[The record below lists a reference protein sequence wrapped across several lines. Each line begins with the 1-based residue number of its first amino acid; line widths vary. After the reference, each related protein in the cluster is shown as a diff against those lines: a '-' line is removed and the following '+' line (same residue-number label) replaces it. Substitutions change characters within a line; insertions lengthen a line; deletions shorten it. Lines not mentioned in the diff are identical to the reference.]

1 MKRIEVLEIK
11 KLFTPAECAIQRIVG
26 MEFDPEGNC
35 DNVINERF
43 LQLDEMVM
51 FKFFDIFK
59 KALSGKIGKNLYNL
73 EVLKNRCGSRD
84 LLEEARYS
92 HLEEENTWQ
101 VFMETIVENY
111 KCSQQYIVL
120 MIYGVYD
127 IPGKAKDGTTMEDAS
142 DEVYRYLLT
151 CICPMKLQNAGITI
165 NGAKMEAAERNW
177 VVGMPMAAFMYPAF
191 NDREEDHDHVWF
203 YSKDANEPDE
213 GLIKEVL
220 GCAYPDTPKAQKEAF
235 LTVANS
241 KTEEAYKMEKVKQ
254 IYHDLQVLALD
265 DTGEPVTKEQIQA
278 ILGVTI
284 DGEMEVML
292 QNIMNL
298 KNFNVIMPEAKISVA
313 ADRTDLIEERNIDG
327 EEYILVRKD
336 GDVSVNG
343 FLLGGTEVVNQKSE

>member
-1 MKRIEVLEIK
+1 MHIR
-11 KLFTPAECAIQRIVG
+11 
-26 MEFDPEGNC
+26 
-35 DNVINERF
+35 
-43 LQLDEMVM
+43 
-51 FKFFDIFK
+51 
-59 KALSGKIGKNLYNL
+59 
-73 EVLKNRCGSRD
+73 
-84 LLEEARYS
+84 
-92 HLEEENTWQ
+92 
-101 VFMETIVENY
+101 
-111 KCSQQYIVL
+111 
-120 MIYGVYD
+120 
-127 IPGKAKDGTTMEDAS
+127 
-142 DEVYRYLLT
+142 
-151 CICPMKLQNAGITI
+151 
-165 NGAKMEAAERNW
+165 
-177 VVGMPMAAFMYPAF
+177 
-191 NDREEDHDHVWF
+191 
-203 YSKDANEPDE
+203 
-213 GLIKEVL
+213 
-220 GCAYPDTPKAQKEAF
+220 TPKAQKEAF

-343 FLLGGTEVVNQKSE
+343 FLLGGTEDVNQKSE